1 MFTMK
6 KAKDVDEYIAKA
18 PKEVRGKLKELR
30 AIIKSAAPK
39 AEERISYGMPYYRY
53 KGRLV
58 YFRLSRAHIGLY
70 VPTPVIEEH
79 KSELKDYETAK
90 ATVRFPLE
98 AKLPLALIKKLVKAR
113 VKKNEAKHSVPC

>member
-1 MFTMK
+1 MK

-90 ATVRFPLE
+90 ATVRLPLE

-113 VKKNEAKHSVPC
+113 VKKNEEKHSVPC